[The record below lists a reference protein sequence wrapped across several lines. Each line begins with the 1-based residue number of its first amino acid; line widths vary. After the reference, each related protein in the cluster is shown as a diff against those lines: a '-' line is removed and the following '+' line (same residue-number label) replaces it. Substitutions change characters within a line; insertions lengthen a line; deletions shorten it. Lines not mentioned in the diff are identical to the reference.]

1 MGKGLSLAG
10 LFLFFSYP
18 ALVAQ
23 GGIDTGKGDLGA
35 NDRPQASVDLDKG
48 ALEEVEE
55 LSESL
60 ANVLLDFSAALLKRD
75 LQAAGEYF
83 SSTVEVVLLP
93 GFPSTLPAS
102 IHWISEDSIDLRG
115 TESSTIEREELL
127 EVLRSLLEGFS
138 EIEDVRFKLKKAK
151 FARKKKGVVG
161 EGQIKFF
168 LVGRDPAG
176 KRVWLRGTGRLS
188 AARSR
193 EGDWLISDLRFGQ
206 LDLMRADTDLFSEV
220 SVPAEVSVSL
230 PAYGSPGNDDFV
242 YHGAAAG
249 DMDGDGFL
257 DLFVTGIQR
266 NYLYL
271 NQGDGTFR
279 EFSQEALILPMP
291 RATAPLLLDYDN
303 DGDLDIFLAAVGE
316 QILFEN
322 RRVPEGKLYFV
333 DSSLESGIALPA
345 VGFGAAAG
353 DINGDGWTDIYVS
366 SYNLYGRIMPNSW
379 HRATNGTANLL
390 FINRKDGRFKESGAA
405 WGVRDSRWSYAAR
418 FVDLNG
424 DGRTDL
430 YVVNDFGEN
439 ALYINQGDHFEDQA
453 KSSGLLDPGNGMGV
467 SVGDYDNDSQLDLFV
482 TNMSSMAGNRI
493 LDRLFPDADPADNVL
508 KKLAS
513 GNTLFRGDSSGGF
526 TDVSQRL
533 GPFPAGW
540 AWGGLFV
547 DFDNDGW
554 QDLYSP
560 NGFVSGKSMKDT

>member
-23 GGIDTGKGDLGA
+23 GGIDTGRGDLGA

-83 SSTVEVVLLP
+83 ASTVEVVLLP

-102 IHWISEDSIDLRG
+102 VRWISENSIDLRG
-115 TESSTIEREELL
+115 TEPSTVTREEMLD
-127 EVLRSLLEGFS
+127 VLRSLLEGFS
-138 EIEDVRFKLKKAK
+138 EIEDVRFKVKEAK
-151 FARKKKGVVG
+151 FARKKKGMVG
-161 EGQIKFF
+161 EGEIKFF
-168 LVGRDPAG
+168 LVGRDPSG

-206 LDLMRADTDLFSEV
+206 VDLMRADTDLFSEV

-230 PAYGSPGNDDFV
+230 PAYGSPGNNDFV

-249 DMDGDGFL
+249 DVDGDGFL
-257 DLFVTGIQR
+257 DLFVTGIRR

-271 NQGDGTFR
+271 NRGDGTFR
-279 EFSQEALILPMP
+279 EFSQEALIFPMP

-303 DGDLDIFLAAVGE
+303 DGDLDIFLAAVGD

-366 SYNLYGRIMPNSW
+366 SYNRYGRIMPNSW

-405 WGVRDSRWSYAAR
+405 WGVKDSRWSYAAQ

-453 KSSGLLDPGNGMGV
+453 KSWGLLDPGNGMGV

-533 GPFPAGW
+533 GPFFAGW